1 MTQHYFETDKIQ
13 TVTLTQETEA
23 GMNWYEERPEKI
35 FKFLMFAVGR
45 IPRAD
50 AGWAWDVNRERYSS
64 DVIRKEN
71 PYLRIDEREM
81 KVYNKAHVS
90 IYFSYKHSLG
100 CRFESN
106 EEAQQYVDKL
116 IEDSGRKFNVIIQ

>member
-35 FKFLMFAVGR
+35 FKFLMFIVGR

-50 AGWAWDVNRERYSS
+50 AGWAWDENRERYSS
-64 DVIRKEN
+64 DEIRKEKQ
-71 PYLRIDEREM
+71 YLRIDEREM
-81 KVYNKAHVS
+81 KIYNKASVS
-90 IYFSYKHSLG
+90 IYFSYKYSLG